1 MFPLAIDDAGVLP
14 PWVTPLLNVGT
25 AGFVLWWLA
34 FRVIPQ
40 MREDRKADIAALR
53 QDRMEVVA
61 AFKEEAALQRAHDA
75 EQTRQLREE
84 IRNSH

>member
-40 MREDRKADIAALR
+40 MREDR
-53 QDRMEVVA
+53 MEVVA

>member
-1 MFPLAIDDAGVLP
+1 MLRLLADAADAMP
-14 PWVTPLLNVGT
+14 SWATPIMNLGAV
-25 AGFVLWWLA
+25 GFVLWWLA

-61 AFKEEAALQRAHDA
+61 AFREESALQRAHDA